1 MEEKRKGA
9 DLVADAILGS
19 ECQTIVVGGEPYF
32 IKPPTIRKIA
42 GLGRAL
48 AGCEGDSIRSILD
61 TLTNA
66 EKAAEGLSYL
76 LNGDKSLLDKFL
88 DAPLSEVVNGIAAG
102 MSMVGI
108 EDFQKL
114 SALSKSVRKLIA
126 NQK

>member
-1 MEEKRKGA
+1 MGRGA
-9 DLVADAILGS
+9 DLVANAILNT
-19 ECQTIVVGGEPYF
+19 EARTVVVGGKPYF

-48 AGCEGDSIRSILD
+48 SGCDGETMKSIVDCLQNS
-61 TLTNA
+61 
-66 EKAAEGLSYL
+66 EKAAEGLSWL
-76 LNGDKSLLDKFL
+76 LKGDDSMKETFL
-88 DAPLSEVVNGIAAG
+88 DAPLSEVIDGIAAG
-102 MSMVGI
+102 LEMVGI